1 MPTGYVVDLGGDGTL
16 DSGDAITAASAS
28 FTTDTALGA
37 GEWIWSGT
45 WNGQTFTDTPE
56 PGQYHLGIDGRVYF
70 VPDYGPVDT
79 LSAATAIGAP
89 EFDSASTVS
98 GGDAAE
104 TIDATFSDGEG
115 DSVDDGSG
123 GGPAGMGDVVDAGSG
138 DDTVMAGAGD
148 DTVFGAGGAD
158 SIQGGAGDDILH
170 GEAPAAVAGAESL
183 NWTLEGTAGRDLAG
197 GFSQDTGGLNVDVS
211 FTEGPIAGAI
221 ETSDST
227 QYTAAGEPFDPD
239 SGLRLTSDGSG
250 AGQTATMTLDFEAD
264 AGSGL
269 ADAAQDVSFRVN
281 DIDSGNWQDI
291 VTVNAYDSGGTEV
304 PVSITVEGDDTL
316 SGNTVTAGGNGDSA
330 DEAGGSILVEAAGP
344 VAQVVLSYENGSSG
358 AQALW
363 ISDVHFTT
371 VPDTDG
377 AGDTISGGAGDDV
390 LFGEAGND
398 ILDGGTGA
406 DTLDGGAGDDTLTVG
421 QGDSGAGG
429 AGDDTFLVSDTG
441 EAGGAAITIDGG
453 SGDETAGDTLDFQG
467 LVGWGDVTSS
477 GGSSGLSGSATLA
490 DGSVVS
496 FAGMES
502 IVICFAAG
510 TRIAT
515 PFGPRPVESLG
526 PGDAVLTADHGLQ
539 TVRWAGQRRVAAA
552 GALAPVRI
560 AAGAL
565 GNTRDLLVSP
575 QHRMM
580 LAGWRAEL
588 HAGTPEAL
596 APAIHLVGTPGI
608 TRTGGRGIIY
618 CHLLFDRHEIIFA
631 ENAPSESFH
640 PGRIGLEGIE
650 AAQREELFT
659 VFPELRADPGIYGPA
674 ARPMLRRF
682 QARALLAA

>member
-1 MPTGYVVDLGGDGTL
+1 MPTGYVVDLGSDGTL

-56 PGQYHLGIDGRVYF
+56 PGQYYLGTDGRIYF

-79 LSAATAIGAP
+79 LDSATAIAAP
-89 EFDSASTVS
+89 EFDSANTVS
-98 GGDAAE
+98 GGDADE
-104 TIDATFSDGEG
+104 TIDAAFADSDG

-123 GGPAGMGDVVDAGSG
+123 AGPGGAGDVIDAGGG
-138 DDTVMAGAGD
+138 DDTVLAGAGD

-158 SIQGGAGDDILH
+158 TIHGGAGDDIIH
-170 GEAPAAVAGAESL
+170 GDAPAAGTGAESL
-183 NWTLEGTAGRDLAG
+183 NWALEGTGGSDLSG
-197 GFSQDTGGLNVDVS
+197 GVSQDTGGLNVNVS
-211 FTEGPIAGAI
+211 FAEGPIADRI
-221 ETSDST
+221 ETSETT
-227 QYTAAGEPFDPD
+227 QYTEAGEPFDPN
-239 SGLRLTSDGSG
+239 SGLLLTSDGSG
-250 AGQTATMTLDFEAD
+250 AGQTGTMTLDFEAD

-269 ADAAQDVSFRVN
+269 ADLARDVSFRVN
-281 DIDSGNWQDI
+281 DIDSGSWQDI
-291 VTVNAYDSGGTEV
+291 VTITAHDASGAEL

-316 SGNTVTAGGNGDSA
+316 SGNTVTAGGGNDSA
-330 DEAGGSILVEAAGP
+330 DAPGGSILVEAAGP
-344 VAQVVLSYENGSSG
+344 VAQIVLSYENGAAG

-363 ISDVHFTT
+363 VSDVHFTT
-371 VPDTDG
+371 VADSDG
-377 AGDTISGGAGDDV
+377 AGDTLMGGAGDDV
-390 LFGEAGND
+390 LFGEAGD
-398 ILDGGTGA
+398 DTLDGGTGA
-406 DTLDGGAGDDTLTVG
+406 DTLDGGTGNDTIIVG
-421 QGDSGAGG
+421 QGDTAAGG
-429 AGDDTFLVSDTG
+429 AGDDSFLITDTG
-441 EAGGAAITIDGG
+441 EAGGAPITIDGG

-477 GGSSGLSGSATLA
+477 GGPGGLSGDATLA

-496 FAGMES
+496 FAGIEN

-510 TRIAT
+510 TLIAT
-515 PFGPRPVESLG
+515 PFGPRAVETLC
-526 PGDAVLTADHGLQ
+526 PGDPVLTADHGLQ
-539 TVRWAGQRRVAAA
+539 AVRWAGRRQVAAT

-560 AAGAL
+560 AAGVL
-565 GNTRDLLVSP
+565 GNRRELVVSP

-608 TRTGGRGIIY
+608 SRAEGGGITY

-640 PGRIGLEGIE
+640 PGRIGLEGIA
-650 AAQREELFT
+650 AAQREELFA
-659 VFPELRADPGIYGPA
+659 VFPQLRADPGIYGPP
-674 ARPMLRRF
+674 ARPLLRRF